1 MEGLTITE
9 LTNKYYSGFDFETKH
24 CKSIFIKTSN
34 PSILVLDFFVCDD
47 NVKGEGRVLLLNALK
62 YIHEKDKNIDTI
74 MLESVPHTDKYKKA
88 GLTKAEAQKKLNTY
102 YRRLGFTTTDEGPNS
117 FEANLLELI
126 QKIEGYRGGGQ
137 LRQLRMRSPQLR
149 LRSRS
154 CRTRKRTHRQLR
166 MRTPRKK
173 THKHLHMRT
182 PRKKTQTKL
191 NQGQVVSP
199 MIGGQGMRSG

>member
-117 FEANLLELI
+117 FEANVLELI
-126 QKIEGYRGGGQ
+126 QKIEEGYRGGGQ
-137 LRQLRMRSPQLR
+137 LRLRSPQLR

-182 PRKKTQTKL
+182 PRKKTHKHL
-191 NQGQVVSP
+191 H
-199 MIGGQGMRSG
+199 MRTHRKKHKQN

>member
-126 QKIEGYRGGGQ
+126 QKIEEGYRGGGQ
-137 LRQLRMRSPQLR
+137 LRLRSPQLR

-182 PRKKTQTKL
+182 PRKKTHKHL
-191 NQGQVVSP
+191 H
-199 MIGGQGMRSG
+199 MRTHRKKHKQN

>member
-34 PSILVLDFFVCDD
+34 PSILVLDLFVCDD

-102 YRRLGFTTTDEGPNS
+102 YRRLGFATTDEGPNS

-126 QKIEGYRGGGQ
+126 QKIEGYRGGAPQ
-137 LRQLRMRSPQLR
+137 LRLRSPQLR

-154 CRTRKRTHRQLR
+154 CRTRKKTHRQLR
-166 MRTPRKK
+166 LRSHRK
-173 THKHLHMRT
+173 R
-182 PRKKTQTKL
+182 TQTKL
-191 NQGQVVSP
+191 NRGLGASP
-199 MIGGQGMRSG
+199 MIGGQGCPL